1 MLEIFNP
8 VGRIVCVFI
17 SFCMG
22 NRILFRYDNDH
33 GIQKEIVQPV
43 YIALIAVIAA
53 VTAILILSFAGPEHS
68 ESRFWRTVHSVRRGM
83 DFVSYWFF
91 NAMAVLTI
99 VIAVYVLVL
108 KIRGMI

>member
-1 MLEIFNP
+1 
-8 VGRIVCVFI
+8 
-17 SFCMG
+17 MG
-22 NRILFRYDNDH
+22 NSVLFCYDDDH
-33 GIQKEIVQPV
+33 RIQKEIVQPV

-91 NAMAVLTI
+91 NAMAVLT
-99 VIAVYVLVL
+99 VGIAIYVLIL
-108 KIRGMI
+108 KLQGKA